1 MRWFDDNLEREV
13 GDGKNT
19 LFWNDPWVDGDTL
32 KDLFRRLFEIS
43 LDKEARVA
51 EMIVEEKEVKK
62 IK

>member
-1 MRWFDDNLEREV
+1 V